1 MTKILVVAAVLD
13 TARLTLYSPDGTETR
28 IEQGDGRIKRILDLH
43 TDALLKGQTVEV
55 DITPVSEFNIGGNN
69 VYDAFEKKSKGIKF
83 FKVLKDAVKH
93 IFNGKPEEKEEEVLT
108 PQTLGTVPVKPVNT
122 GASTAA
128 NISDVTQNQKM
139 EPKAAIDQIMQNA
152 VPASSKDFHDKDV
165 GKTHTIVAQVGDKI
179 LPGVEALKDQ
189 MAQAAKLGS
198 TQGVQRL
205 IERLTAV
212 IDQRGHSVEDV
223 LRFLEKGDL
232 RVSDDGDIIAYK
244 ILAKAPNKPGYF
256 VDCHTRKVLQRVGSY
271 VCVDEALVDRNR
283 RNECSNGLHIARRA
297 YLRSFAGD
305 VCTLTKIAPEDVVTV
320 PHNDPNKVRVCG
332 YHIIFQ
338 LPEEAFSKLRANQ
351 PMTTIPLASQML
363 ADAIAGKHIRK
374 IEQVKIHAQ
383 QGGDVRVTAF
393 NGSENFNFEGLRRSK
408 GKVAPT
414 EGAKALDDLEAV
426 KVNPKAVSKEV
437 VEKKAPPA
445 PAPVPHPGAVAEIA
459 PTPAPVAPK
468 APEKAKSPA
477 QQKLE
482 IDLQTLMARTRNL
495 DLKPGDRQ
503 VAAKEI
509 IERVRKNKKGWESVG
524 LSESDKKHVVGLANG
539 SETGTKE
546 AKASEAAPVALTKKG
561 TVVPTPPQPAKP
573 EPKKEEAPVLTP
585 ATKTD
590 MVKLSPRQKDALVLW
605 NRITNTNLPDATR
618 GKAARELVDLKKK
631 SKVSWGSLNITDAQV
646 KELEEIIALTEP
658 KAKAEPKQPQAKA
671 KPEPKG
677 AAKETRKA
685 IKATDLTQEQL
696 KAIEEA
702 KPQPMNRVEVA
713 RQLYQ
718 RALNDKTQ
726 WAPLWEHKRKAKY
739 SWTNLGF
746 TAEEEKKILVNKPD
760 FI

>member
-55 DITPVSEFNIGGNN
+55 DITPVSEFNLGGNN

-93 IFNGKPEEKEEEVLT
+93 IFGGKSEEETEENVLP
-108 PQTLGTVPVKPVNT
+108 PQTIGNVPVKPVNT

-128 NISDVTQNQKM
+128 NISDVTKNQKM

-152 VPASSKDFHDKDV
+152 VPASSKDFHEKDV
-165 GKTHTIVAQVGDKI
+165 GDTHTIVAQVGDKI
-179 LPGVEALKDQ
+179 LPGVEALKGQ

-223 LRFLEKGDL
+223 LRFLELGDL

-393 NGSENFNFEGLRRSK
+393 DGSENFKYEGARRSK
-408 GKVAPT
+408 NKNAPT
-414 EGAKALDDLEAV
+414 EGAKALDDLEAAT
-426 KVNPKAVSKEV
+426 VNPKAVSKEV
-437 VEKKAPPA
+437 VEKKAA
-445 PAPVPHPGAVAEIA
+445 PA
-459 PTPAPVAPK
+459 PAPVAPK

-482 IDLQTLMARTRNL
+482 IELQTLMARTRNL

-524 LSESDKKHVVGLANG
+524 LSESDKKHVVGLVNG

-561 TVVPTPPQPAKP
+561 TVVPTPPKPAKP

-605 NRITNTNLPDATR
+605 NRITNTNLPDAVR

-677 AAKETRKA
+677 AAKETQKVDQRADEFFSKS
-685 IKATDLTQEQL
+685 
-696 KAIEEA
+696 
-702 KPQPMNRVEVA
+702 PNRVEVA

-746 TAEEEKKILVNKPD
+746 TAEEEKKILANKPD

>member
-55 DITPVSEFNIGGNN
+55 DITPVSEFNLGGNN

-93 IFNGKPEEKEEEVLT
+93 IFGGKSEEETEEEVLP
-108 PQTLGTVPVKPVNT
+108 PQTLGNVPVKPVNT

-128 NISDVTQNQKM
+128 NISDVTKNQKM

-152 VPASSKDFHDKDV
+152 IPASSKDFHEKDV
-165 GKTHTIVAQVGDKI
+165 GDTHTIVAQVGDKI
-179 LPGVEALKDQ
+179 LPGVEALKGQ

-223 LRFLEKGDL
+223 LRFLELGDL

-283 RNECSNGLHIARRA
+283 RNECSNGLHIARRG
-297 YLRSFAGD
+297 YLRSFSGD

-338 LPEEAFSKLRANQ
+338 LPDEAFSKLRANQ

-393 NGSENFNFEGLRRSK
+393 DGSENFKYEGTRRSK
-408 GKVAPT
+408 NKNAPT
-414 EGAKALDDLEAV
+414 EGAKALDDLEAAT
-426 KVNPKAVSKEV
+426 VNPKAVSKEV
-437 VEKKAPPA
+437 VEKKAA
-445 PAPVPHPGAVAEIA
+445 PA
-459 PTPAPVAPK
+459 PAPVAPK

-482 IDLQTLMARTRNL
+482 IELQTLMARTRNL

-561 TVVPTPPQPAKP
+561 TVVPTPPKPVKP

-605 NRITNTNLPDATR
+605 NRITNTNLPDAVR

-646 KELEEIIALTEP
+646 KELEGIIALTEP

-677 AAKETRKA
+677 AAKETQKA
-685 IKATDLTQEQL
+685 DQRADEFFSKS
-696 KAIEEA
+696 
-702 KPQPMNRVEVA
+702 PNRVEVA

-746 TAEEEKKILVNKPD
+746 TAEEEKKILANKPD